1 MRCLSPNVQVTHSNM
16 ERCIAMTIST
26 SMNGHSMSGRAT
38 IVDVAREAEVSTAT
52 VDRVL
57 NGRPGVRALT
67 IEKVF
72 RAARRLDYIAAEPM
86 LHPQPAGSIAYVAE
100 HPRVFDFVLPAGTNT
115 FMKDLA
121 ERIEGLHED
130 MAPLPVSGRTHFIE
144 GFNPEALAN
153 ALVKVGRDSMGVAFV
168 ALEHPFVREAV
179 RHLVE
184 RGVSVVTLVS
194 DLSSSKR
201 AGYVGIDNR
210 AAGRTA
216 GLLLGRFIGQ
226 RAGKIALIAGSLAYR
241 GHEEREMGFLHII
254 SEAYPDLEIV
264 GLREGHDDADR
275 NYAQT
280 RGLLKQHPDL
290 MGIYNIGAGSAGVG
304 AALRESGCADQ
315 ICFIGHELTSDTRSL
330 VIDGVMDAAIA
341 QNPRRE
347 AIDACRMLMNVQAGH
362 DASAGI
368 VPPRIQ
374 IYLRENLP

>member
-1 MRCLSPNVQVTHSNM
+1 MTTSPV
-16 ERCIAMTIST
+16 
-26 SMNGHSMSGRAT
+26 NGRALHGRAT
-38 IVDVAREAEVSTAT
+38 IIDVAREADVSTAT

-57 NGRPGVRALT
+57 NGRQGVRALT
-67 IEKVF
+67 VEKVL
-72 RAARRLDYIAAEPM
+72 RAARRLDYIAPEPVQ
-86 LHPQPAGSIAYVAE
+86 HPQPMRLTDQQTVG
-100 HPRVFDFVLPAGTNT
+100 PRVYDFVLPAGSNT
-115 FMKDLA
+115 FMKELA
-121 ERIEGLHED
+121 ERIEALHD
-130 MAPLPVSGRTHFIE
+130 ALSPLPIAGRVHLIE
-144 GFNPEALAN
+144 GFDPEALAN
-153 ALVKVGRDSMGVAFV
+153 ALMKVGRGSMGVAFV

-179 RHLVE
+179 RQLVE

-216 GLLLGRFIGQ
+216 GLLLGRFIGP

-264 GLREGHDDADR
+264 GLREGHDQAER
-275 NYAQT
+275 NYTQT
-280 RGLLKQHPDL
+280 RVLLDQHPDL
-290 MGIYNIGAGSAGVG
+290 VGIYNIGAGAAGVG
-304 AALRESGCADQ
+304 AALRESGRADQ

-347 AIDACRMLMNVQAGH
+347 AVDACRMLLNVQAGRE
-362 DASAGI
+362 AMAGI
-368 VPPRIQ
+368 VSPRIE
-374 IYLRENLP
+374 IYVRENLP

>member
-1 MRCLSPNVQVTHSNM
+1 MMGMPDESRS
-16 ERCIAMTIST
+16 
-26 SMNGHSMSGRAT
+26 RAT
-38 IVDVAREAEVSTAT
+38 IVDVAREAQVSTAT

-57 NGRPGVRALT
+57 NGRRGVRSIT
-67 IEKVF
+67 VEKVL
-72 RAARRLDYIAAEPM
+72 RAARRLDYLPNEEAFRP
-86 LHPQPAGSIAYVAE
+86 PAGRLVDIGASHARTY
-100 HPRVFDFVLPAGTNT
+100 DFVLPAGSNT

-121 ERIEGLHED
+121 DQIGELHEAL
-130 MAPLPVSGRTHFIE
+130 APLPVSGRVHFIE

-153 ALVKVGRDSMGVAFV
+153 ALTRIGRDSMGIAFI

-194 DLSSSKR
+194 DLSGSKR
-201 AGYVGIDNR
+201 SGYVGVDNR

-216 GLLLGRFIGQ
+216 GMLLGRFIGP
-226 RAGKIALIAGSLAYR
+226 RPGKIAMIAGSLSYR

-264 GLREGHDDADR
+264 GLREGQDDTER
-275 NYAQT
+275 NYTQT

-304 AALRESGCADQ
+304 IALRESGRGGH
-315 ICFIGHELTSDTRSL
+315 ICFVGHELTSDTRSL
-330 VIDGVMDAAIA
+330 VIEGVMDAAIA

-347 AIDACRMLMNVQAGH
+347 AIDACRMLMNVQAGREPN
-362 DASAGI
+362 AGI
-368 VPPRIQ
+368 VPPRID
-374 IYLRENLP
+374 IYIRENLP

>member
-1 MRCLSPNVQVTHSNM
+1 MRYGSRDAEEKHSNV
-16 ERCIAMTIST
+16 ERSVAMPMSS
-26 SMNGHSMSGRAT
+26 SMNDRPLQGRAT

-67 IEKVF
+67 IEKVL

-86 LHPQPAGSIAYVAE
+86 LHPQPQGSIDSVAE
-100 HPRVFDFVLPAGTNT
+100 RARIYDFVLPAGTNT
-115 FMKDLA
+115 FMKQLA

-130 MAPLPVSGRTHFIE
+130 MAPLPISGRAHFIE

-153 ALVKVGRDSMGVAFV
+153 ALVKIGRDSMGVAFI

-216 GLLLGRFIGQ
+216 GLLLGRFIGP

-254 SEAYPDLEIV
+254 SEVYPDLEIV
-264 GLREGHDDADR
+264 GLREGQDDADR

-280 RGLLKQHPDL
+280 LGLLEHHPDL

-304 AALRESGCADQ
+304 AALRESGCADR
-315 ICFIGHELTSDTRSL
+315 ICFIGHELTTDTRSL
-330 VIDGVMDAAIA
+330 VVDGVMDAAIA

-347 AIDACRMLMNVQAGH
+347 VVDACRMLMNVQAGRE
-362 DASAGI
+362 ASAGI
-368 VPPRIQ
+368 VAPKIQ
-374 IYLRENLP
+374 IYVRENLP

>member
-1 MRCLSPNVQVTHSNM
+1 
-16 ERCIAMTIST
+16 MTPST
-26 SMNGHSMSGRAT
+26 PMNGRSMQGRAT
-38 IVDVAREAEVSTAT
+38 IVDIAREAEVSTAT

-57 NGRPGVRALT
+57 NGRQGVRALT
-67 IEKVF
+67 VEKVL

-86 LHPQPAGSIAYVAE
+86 LHPQQIRSTDHPAAGPRIYDFILPAGS
-100 HPRVFDFVLPAGTNT
+100 NT
-115 FMKDLA
+115 FMKELA
-121 ERIEGLHED
+121 ERIEGLHEEL
-130 MAPLPVSGRTHFIE
+130 APLPISGRVHLIE
-144 GFNPEALAN
+144 GFDPEVLAN
-153 ALVKVGRDSMGVAFV
+153 ALVKIGRDSMGVAFV

-179 RHLVE
+179 RSLVE

-216 GLLLGRFIGQ
+216 GMLLGRFIGQ

-254 SEAYPDLEIV
+254 SEAYPDLDIV
-264 GLREGHDDADR
+264 GLREGHDESDR
-275 NYAQT
+275 NYTQT
-280 RGLLKQHPDL
+280 LGLLEQHPDL

-304 AALRESGCADQ
+304 AALRESGRAGE
-315 ICFIGHELTSDTRSL
+315 ICFIGHELTSDTRGL

-347 AIDACRMLMNVQAGH
+347 AVDACRMLLNVQAGR
-362 DASAGI
+362 DAGAGI
-368 VPPRIQ
+368 VSPRID
-374 IYLRENLP
+374 IYVRENLP